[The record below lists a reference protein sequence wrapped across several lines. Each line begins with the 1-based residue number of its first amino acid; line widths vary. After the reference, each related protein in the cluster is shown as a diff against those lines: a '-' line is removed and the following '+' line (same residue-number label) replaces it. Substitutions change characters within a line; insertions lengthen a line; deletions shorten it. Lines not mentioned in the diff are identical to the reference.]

1 MLATDGLPPADT
13 GAREGLPP
21 PEARGATDGLDT
33 GAMDGLLPVEARGF
47 TEGLE
52 GGMEGLEG
60 GMEGL
65 ETGWRPTV
73 LKRRVARGLCV
84 STKEPKLSRGGSL
97 SRGADASAWSRATV
111 A

>member
-1 MLATDGLPPADT
+1 MLATDGLPTAED
-13 GAREGLPP
+13 
-21 PEARGATDGLDT
+21 RGATDGLDT
-33 GAMDGLLPVEARGF
+33 GAMDGLDTGTMDGLLPVEARGF

-52 GGMEGLEG
+52 GGMEDLEG
-60 GMEGL
+60 GMEDL
-65 ETGWRPTV
+65 ATGWRPMV

>member
-1 MLATDGLPPADT
+1 M
-13 GAREGLPP
+13 EGLP
-21 PEARGATDGLDT
+21 
-33 GAMDGLLPVEARGF
+33 PVEARGF

-52 GGMEGLEG
+52 GGLEGLEG

>member
-1 MLATDGLPPADT
+1 MLATDGLPTAEDRGATDGLDT
-13 GAREGLPP
+13 GAM
-21 PEARGATDGLDT
+21 DGLDT

-52 GGMEGLEG
+52 GGMEDLA
-60 GMEGL
+60 
-65 ETGWRPTV
+65 TGWRPMV

>member
-1 MLATDGLPPADT
+1 M
-13 GAREGLPP
+13 EGLPP
-21 PEARGATDGLDT
+21 PEDTGATDGLET
-33 GAMDGLLPVEARGF
+33 GAVEGLPPVEARGF
-47 TEGLE
+47 T
-52 GGMEGLEG
+52 EGLEG

-97 SRGADASAWSRATV
+97 SRGVDASAWSRATV

>member
-1 MLATDGLPPADT
+1 MLATDGLPTAEDR
-13 GAREGLPP
+13 GAREGL
-21 PEARGATDGLDT
+21 DM

-60 GMEGL
+60 GMEDL
-65 ETGWRPTV
+65 ATGWRPMV

>member
-1 MLATDGLPPADT
+1 M
-13 GAREGLPP
+13 
-21 PEARGATDGLDT
+21 DGLDT

-60 GMEGL
+60 GMEDL
-65 ETGWRPTV
+65 ATGWRPMV

-97 SRGADASAWSRATV
+97 SRGADASAWSRTTV

>member
-1 MLATDGLPPADT
+1 M
-13 GAREGLPP
+13 
-21 PEARGATDGLDT
+21 DGLDT

-60 GMEGL
+60 GMEDL
-65 ETGWRPTV
+65 EGGMEDLATGWRPMV

>member
-1 MLATDGLPPADT
+1 MLATDGLPTAEDRGATDGLDT
-13 GAREGLPP
+13 GAM
-21 PEARGATDGLDT
+21 DGLDT

-60 GMEGL
+60 GMEDL
-65 ETGWRPTV
+65 ATGWRPMV

>member
-1 MLATDGLPPADT
+1 MLATDGLPTAED
-13 GAREGLPP
+13 
-21 PEARGATDGLDT
+21 RGATDGLDT

-60 GMEGL
+60 GMEDL
-65 ETGWRPTV
+65 ATGWRPMV

>member
-1 MLATDGLPPADT
+1 MLATDGLPTAEDR
-13 GAREGLPP
+13 GAIEGLD
-21 PEARGATDGLDT
+21 RGATDGLDT

-52 GGMEGLEG
+52 GGMEGREG
-60 GMEGL
+60 GMEDL
-65 ETGWRPTV
+65 ATGWRPMV

>member
-1 MLATDGLPPADT
+1 MLATDGLPTAED
-13 GAREGLPP
+13 
-21 PEARGATDGLDT
+21 RGATDGLDT

-60 GMEGL
+60 GMEDL
-65 ETGWRPTV
+65 EGGMEDLATGWRPMV